1 MLLVAILALLMT
13 RSVFADDA
21 IPEKSSTDEALLES
35 LDAELLEGLETVPD
49 KSAGSADGVESST
62 AEDDEFTR
70 IAQRMRDA
78 AKLIPSTDESEQTKT
93 VQKQIVSELDQLIQS
108 LEKQCQ
114 QGSGQSSG
122 GKPQGNQQ
130 SQRSQVK
137 PAGSQ
142 QGGEGATSAQPA
154 RDSTERLGPDQLER
168 PDPKQLQGLLKDLWG
183 QLPDKAREQMLQTSP
198 EQFLPKYELMIEQ
211 YFKRLA
217 EEQAPSR

>member
-1 MLLVAILALLMT
+1 MTLTPRTPGANAYGSPYYFVVCLALLV
-13 RSVFADDA
+13 SSSLVADDA
-21 IPEKSSTDEALLES
+21 LPEKSSTDDALLES

-49 KSAGSADGVESST
+49 KSAGATDGADSST

-70 IAQRMRDA
+70 IAKRMRDA
-78 AKLIPSTDESEQTKT
+78 AKLIPTTGESEQTKS
-93 VQKQIVSELDQLIQS
+93 VQKEIVSELDQLIQS

-142 QGGEGATSAQPA
+142 QGGDGAKSSQPA
-154 RDSTERLGPDQLER
+154 RDSTERL
-168 PDPKQLQGLLKDLWG
+168 
-183 QLPDKAREQMLQTSP
+183 LPDKAREQMLQTSP

-217 EEQAPSR
+217 EEQSPSPR